1 MKKMIISLLVVLG
14 LSTATMAEKY
24 TLVVPNK
31 PGSGLSVWSQIVATE
46 MNKYIDG
53 EIILKHLPGKGNI
66 IGAND

>member
-53 EIILKHLPGKGNI
+53 
-66 IGAND
+66 

>member
-31 PGSGLSVWSQIVATE
+31 PGSGLSVGSEIVATE
-46 MNKYIDG
+46 MNKYLDG
-53 EIILKHLPGKGNI
+53 ERIL
-66 IGAND
+66 